1 MITNNTDTDEIFVVK
16 RDGTKQQFSVDKVR
30 SRLELLWDGL
40 DRNVVSDKNQ
50 KYHTILTSGFCSWHR
65 WSHVRAVSKSFPVS
79 RCCRVTWFCREFAK
93 VFLER

>member
-16 RDGTKQQFSVDKVR
+16 RDGTKQKFSVDKVR

-50 KYHTILTSGFCSWHR
+50 
-65 WSHVRAVSKSFPVS
+65 
-79 RCCRVTWFCREFAK
+79 
-93 VFLER
+93 